1 MDLERFK
8 NILGET
14 IVLYQFI
21 EYDLR
26 IMYAGMLEG
35 NFDENLELA
44 FDNRKIS
51 GLGSIIKTLEKL
63 DFSDK
68 KPHLSRED
76 YKLLKDLA
84 GDRNYFC
91 HQCATDFMYENNIN
105 KQENKFN
112 TVFNKLLN
120 AYDGLEDLHRQ
131 IERARISILKR
142 LNRI

>member
-51 GLGSIIKTLEKL
+51 GLGSIIKTL
-63 DFSDK
+63 
-68 KPHLSRED
+68 
-76 YKLLKDLA
+76 
-84 GDRNYFC
+84 
-91 HQCATDFMYENNIN
+91 
-105 KQENKFN
+105 
-112 TVFNKLLN
+112 
-120 AYDGLEDLHRQ
+120 
-131 IERARISILKR
+131 
-142 LNRI
+142 

>member
-1 MDLERFK
+1 MDFERFK

-26 IMYAGMLEG
+26 IIYAGMLEG

-44 FDNRKIS
+44 FNNRKIS
-51 GLGSIIKTLEKL
+51 GLGSIIRTLEKL
-63 DFSDK
+63 DFSDD
-68 KPHLSRED
+68 KPYLSKVD

-91 HQCATDFMYENNIN
+91 HQCATDFMYENKQN
-105 KQENKFN
+105 KQENKFKS
-112 TVFNKLLN
+112 VFNKLLN
-120 AYDGLEDLHRQ
+120 AHNGLEDLHKQ
-131 IERARISILKR
+131 IERARIDILKR